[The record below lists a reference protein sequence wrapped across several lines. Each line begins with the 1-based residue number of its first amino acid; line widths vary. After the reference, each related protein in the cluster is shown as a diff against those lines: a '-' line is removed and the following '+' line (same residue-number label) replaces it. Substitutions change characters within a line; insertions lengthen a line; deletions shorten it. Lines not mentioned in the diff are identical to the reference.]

1 MDAHPV
7 RPAIVAVVEQHAAE
21 CAALGMLRSHACRSP
36 RHNRRDI
43 EQLDARFAAHLD
55 GVREAEAVGWEVVLA
70 AAVAN
75 PEIGEV
81 MTLIATALLV
91 PEQSAARL
99 AQAFAALPDCPAVI
113 WYRAGMVVRW
123 LADPLVV
130 ELMARSQRAAD
141 TRHRAVALG
150 AARQRGWA
158 VPGLMAESLRDPT
171 VALFAAEV
179 AGALGDP
186 LLRPALRTL
195 LTSDDMPT
203 RFAAAQALVLR
214 GDEPTAWRVAMWFAE
229 ADVPQRRVAL
239 DLLGRCAQ
247 PASMPAWINRLAGD
261 PTHAREALLLAA
273 AWGDPQILP
282 WVVGRLRDATTARL
296 AGWVV
301 TMITGIDLVEEDL
314 SLAIENDDGV
324 TDDPE
329 DPQVYPD
336 PDHDLPWPD
345 AAAVE
350 QRIATLTLSAGV
362 RHLAGRPIDP
372 ETCVAI
378 LAHGYQPQRWAAAVE
393 LVRLQGGV
401 LPAL

>member
-7 RPAIVAVVEQHAAE
+7 RPAIIALVEQHAAE
-21 CAALGMLRSHACRSP
+21 CAALGMLRSHACHSP

-43 EQLDARFAAHLD
+43 DQLEARFAAHLD
-55 GVREAEAVGWEVVLA
+55 GMREAENTGWEVVLA

-91 PEQSAARL
+91 PEQSAVRL
-99 AQAFAALPDCPAVI
+99 AQAFAALPDCPTVI
-113 WYRAGMVVRW
+113 WYRGGMMARW
-123 LADPLVV
+123 LPDPLIV
-130 ELMARSQRAAD
+130 ELMTKSMRAAD
-141 TRHRAVALG
+141 TRQRAVALG

-158 VPGLMAESLRDPT
+158 VPGLVVGSLRDPGL
-171 VALFAAEV
+171 ALMAAEV

-186 LLRPALRTL
+186 VFRPALRTL

-203 RFAAAQALVLR
+203 RFAAAQALILR
-214 GDEPTAWRVAMWFAE
+214 GEEPTAWRVAMWFAE
-229 ADVPQRRVAL
+229 ADVSQRSKAL

-261 PTHAREALLLAA
+261 PARHREALVLAA
-273 AWGDPQILP
+273 AWGDPQVLR
-282 WVVGRLRDATTARL
+282 WVAGRLRDPTTARL

-314 SLAIENDDGV
+314 SLAVEDDDGI

-329 DPQVYPD
+329 DPEVDPD
-336 PDHDLPWPD
+336 PDHALPWPD

-350 QRIATLTLSAGV
+350 QRLAQMNLTVGV
-362 RHLAGRPIDP
+362 RHLAGRLINQ
-372 ETCVAI
+372 EACVAI
-378 LAHGYQPQRWAAAVE
+378 LNHGYQPQRWAAAVE

-401 LPAL
+401 LPSL